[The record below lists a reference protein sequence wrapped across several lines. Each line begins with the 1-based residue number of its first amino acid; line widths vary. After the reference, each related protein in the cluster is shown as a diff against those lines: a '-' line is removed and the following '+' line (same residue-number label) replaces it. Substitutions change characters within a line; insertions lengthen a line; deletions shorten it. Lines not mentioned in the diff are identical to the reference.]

1 MKYPLLNEISKCF
14 NDLIPILI
22 GKYIDEWEWI
32 DIDNYGYLVKE
43 EIIKNYPKFNGEIKM
58 SRHSCGFNFKI
69 MELCKGIIE
78 GKIQIGPSGYGIFT
92 LKLVEAA

>member
-14 NDLIPILI
+14 SDIIPILI
-22 GKYIDEWEWI
+22 GKYIDEWERI
-32 DIDNYGYLVKE
+32 KIDNDSYLIKE

-58 SRHSCGFNFKI
+58 QRHSCGFSFEVMK
-69 MELCKGIIE
+69 LCNGIIE